1 MEVEM
6 ECEKA
11 IGIGKDNFLAFS
23 FSWVS
28 GAHLDG
34 ERMIRFASLFPGV
47 HQNTGNRDAF
57 IFLL

>member
-1 MEVEM
+1 M

-11 IGIGKDNFLAFS
+11 IGIGKDSLLAFS

-34 ERMIRFASLFPGV
+34 GRMIRFASLFPGV